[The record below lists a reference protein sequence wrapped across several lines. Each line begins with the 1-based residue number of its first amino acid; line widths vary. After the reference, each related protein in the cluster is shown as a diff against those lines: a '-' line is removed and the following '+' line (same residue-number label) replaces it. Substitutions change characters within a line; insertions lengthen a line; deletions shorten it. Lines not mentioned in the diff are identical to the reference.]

1 MSYSPIMVVLVDHR
15 DGARVKMDPQ
25 KVRPDLDAALQPVIL
40 LDSSKPTV
48 NGIHV

>member
-1 MSYSPIMVVLVDHR
+1 MVVLVDNR

-48 NGIHV
+48 YGIHV